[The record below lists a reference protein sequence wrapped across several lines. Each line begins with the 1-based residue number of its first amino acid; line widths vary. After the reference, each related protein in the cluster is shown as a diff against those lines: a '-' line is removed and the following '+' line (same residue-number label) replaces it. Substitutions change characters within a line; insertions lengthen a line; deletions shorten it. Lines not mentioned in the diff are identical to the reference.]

1 MRLLQAGTSKEPKN
15 SHGRRKLVLIASPF
29 IYPIVPIVV
38 AFVSD
43 FAAVG
48 KFWYK
53 QICCRWKTADM
64 GRQ

>member
-15 SHGRRKLVLIASPF
+15 SQGRRKVVLIASPF

-38 AFVSD
+38 AYVSD

-48 KFWYK
+48 KF
-53 QICCRWKTADM
+53 
-64 GRQ
+64 